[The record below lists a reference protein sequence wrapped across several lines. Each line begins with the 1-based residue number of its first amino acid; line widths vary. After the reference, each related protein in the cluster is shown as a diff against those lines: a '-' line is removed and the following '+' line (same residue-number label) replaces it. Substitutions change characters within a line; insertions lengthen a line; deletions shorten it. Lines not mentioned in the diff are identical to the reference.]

1 MSWWRSQR
9 TALIALAVAACA
21 AAGAYLWLDVLPSQR
36 SSELTVASGDSAEV
50 AGQTLSLGSTRWDEY
65 PAPDGTRTLSVRL
78 DASGGADSE
87 LCTITSLTDRSS
99 GRTWV
104 SSREGLD
111 VPYDETERSC
121 VTSPDSYRIL
131 LVFLLPDDAEGP
143 FDLDMGVRAE
153 LARFVVDP

>member
-9 TALIALAVAACA
+9 TALIALAIAAGA

-36 SSELTVASGDSAEV
+36 TSEIVVAADDRADV

-87 LCTITSLTDRSS
+87 LCTLASLTDRPS
-99 GRTWV
+99 GRTWEP
-104 SSREGLD
+104 SREGLE
-111 VPYDETERSC
+111 VPYDDTERSC
-121 VTSPDSYRIL
+121 VASPDSYRIL

-143 FDLDMGVRAE
+143 FDLDMGVSAE